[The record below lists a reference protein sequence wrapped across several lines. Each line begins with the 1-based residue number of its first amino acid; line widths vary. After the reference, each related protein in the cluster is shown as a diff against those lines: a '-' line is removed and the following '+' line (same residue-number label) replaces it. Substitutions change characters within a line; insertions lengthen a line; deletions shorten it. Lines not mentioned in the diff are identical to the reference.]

1 MKKFTYLVTF
11 IFVLA
16 VSFGFLKITQQDPNA
31 DVSPTLQSES
41 SFITEQDTTPPA
53 GFPFPTLWNFRYNTI
68 VNLNA
73 GTVGAMVLFDKFYF
87 NRWNSTAVYRYD
99 NSGPNGGP
107 GTIISPDLTYVGSCR
122 DLTTDGRYLY
132 GGPASTVL
140 YKFDTNMTL
149 LGQKTLSGG
158 STRAVTWDPNRLGF
172 WNTNFGGNI
181 FFHDTNGVLKQTI
194 TSTLAGKYGMG
205 WDSTLSQDTAWLWV
219 WDQTSLTT
227 NGLYKFHCATGQ
239 LKSTYIFTLTGSQ
252 IGTAGGA
259 EVLKYNN
266 QLVLLLNY
274 QNFAMNGYLMTTLVG
289 IMNQNNK
296 GIREFKLNQ
305 NYPNPFNPTTTI
317 TFQIT
322 KAGDV
327 KLEVFDVNGKLVKTL
342 INQYMNAQEREQ
354 KYVYDASGLSSG
366 TYFYKLTNSGY
377 TETRKMLL
385 VK

>member
-1 MKKFTYLVTF
+1 M
-11 IFVLA
+11 
-16 VSFGFLKITQQDPNA
+16 
-31 DVSPTLQSES
+31 
-41 SFITEQDTTPPA
+41 
-53 GFPFPTLWNFRYNTI
+53 
-68 VNLNA
+68 NA
-73 GTVGAMVLFDKFYF
+73 GTVGAMLLFDKFYF

-99 NSGPNGGP
+99 NTGPNGGP
-107 GTIISPDLTYVGSCR
+107 GTMISPDLTYVGACR

-132 GGPASTVL
+132 GGPASATL
-140 YKFDTNMTL
+140 YKFDTNMTVVWTRSL
-149 LGQKTLSGG
+149 AGG
-158 STRAVTWDPNRLGF
+158 STRALTWDPNRMGF

-181 FFHDTNGVLKQTI
+181 FFHDTNGVLRQTI
-194 TSTLAGKYGMG
+194 TSTLAGKYGAG
-205 WDSTLSQDTAWLWV
+205 WDSTTSVDTAWLWI
-219 WDQTSLTT
+219 WDQTSTST
-227 NGLYKFHCATGQ
+227 AGLYKYHCVTGQ
-239 LKSTYIFTLTGSQ
+239 LKSTYIFILPGAS
-252 IGTAGGA
+252 IGISGGA
-259 EVLKYNN
+259 EVVTYNDD
-266 QLVLLLNY
+266 LVLLLNY
-274 QNFAMNGYLMTTLVG
+274 QNYAMNGYRMKTLVG
-289 IMNQNNK
+289 ILNQQNN

-354 KYVYDASGLSSG
+354 KLVFDASGLSSG